1 MAEPRKVFR
10 IEETEALRSDQPT
23 QSTRLPQ
30 LADIAQELSAL
41 RKMLADAPRSAH
53 VNPSASPHDEIGR
66 LTGELRFVHA
76 ALNGATKPH
85 EAENGLRSAV
95 PPTRVVGELEAAVVS
110 SEQAVQKILAA
121 AEDIDQAANNLTA
134 ALKGDLEQGLA
145 QDIRDRVVQIFEAC
159 NYQDLTCQRVAK
171 VIAAVQRVESLIGR
185 ALTGADA
192 SRRRRTVRLFRRIP
206 VMSRKATSTRCSKP
220 RSNPPDANS
229 RYCRGGGRR
238 AIPSAAQRT

>member
-171 VIAAVQRVESLIGR
+171 VLATVQRVESLIGR
-185 ALTGADA
+185 ALTGADIA
-192 SRRRRTVRLFRRIP
+192 
-206 VMSRKATSTRCSKP
+206 
-220 RSNPPDANS
+220 PPANGPPLPQDPGHITQSDIDAMFE
-229 RYCRGGGRR
+229 
-238 AIPSAAQRT
+238 AKVKSA